1 MRRWRSIFAGAKY
14 LIAGAF
20 AAGAFVAMSGAV
32 NADGMA
38 PRAAPVLQA
47 PTTWSGLYFGAHTG
61 WAWTDVTSNFVDATG
76 ASLGT
81 NDSVQHDAPVVGG
94 QIGLQHQFGQLVVG
108 LEGGLT
114 VAYQNSWGSVDCP
127 NVARTCTKRFDDVLW
142 IGPRIGWAM
151 GRWMPYLTGGYANA
165 HFEHESHDKANYV
178 PATVLLGDV
187 RLGGWY
193 IGGGV
198 DMALAHGWTL
208 GLEYR
213 HYDFGSE
220 TLLTHLPTGVPSPDI
235 RNVDATLDTVTL
247 RVSWKFDRPDR
258 AAVPLK

>member
-1 MRRWRSIFAGAKY
+1 MRRWSSIFAGAKY

-47 PTTWSGLYFGAHTG
+47 PTTWSGLYFGVHSG

-81 NDSVQHDAPVVGG
+81 NDSAQHDAPVVGG

-127 NVARTCTKRFDDVLW
+127 NTAFSCAARFDDVLT
-142 IGPRIGWAM
+142 IGPRLGWSM

-165 HFEHESHDKANYV
+165 RFEDQRILKANN
-178 PATVLLGDV
+178 ATTFLGSE
-187 RLGGWY
+187 RHNGWY

-198 DMALAHGWTL
+198 DMALAHGWTV

-213 HYDFGSE
+213 HYEYGDNVYNFH
-220 TLLTHLPTGVPSPDI
+220 TPAGVVAPLEQSTSD
-235 RNVDATLDTVTL
+235 VSLDTFTV
-247 RVSWKFDRPDR
+247 RVNWKFDRPDR
-258 AAVPLK
+258 APVPLK